1 MEIQEDVRL
10 SSTVKKGRRT
20 KRQRAPHIAMPPAPP
35 EPEPE
40 PEPETEPMNSL
51 TEETVS
57 VSVSASASA
66 SESGSGSITE
76 EDEDMANCLILLARG
91 HRVPSPDPSSPSPTS
106 VNKTADPSLP
116 TSYECKTCNKT
127 FPSFQA
133 LGGHRASHKK
143 PRLSPTRDEKKPDQ
157 VADTTLQIS
166 TANSL
171 PSPVG
176 VGISIAGGSSG
187 AVTKANKIHECS
199 ICGAE
204 FNSGQALGG
213 HMRRHRPLVV
223 ASAETS
229 SQEIVKKERSLLEF
243 DLNLPAE
250 EATEEVAQPEFP
262 FEADNTT
269 PVTQPLLFRSSLV
282 DCHY

>member
-10 SSTVKKGRRT
+10 SSIVKKGRRT
-20 KRQRAPHIAMPPAPP
+20 KRQRAPHLSMPPAPL
-35 EPEPE
+35 E

-57 VSVSASASA
+57 ASASASA
-66 SESGSGSITE
+66 SGSGSITE

-91 HRVPSPDPSSPSPTS
+91 HRAPSPDPSSPGPTS

-143 PRLSPTRDEKKPDQ
+143 PRLSPTHEEKKPDQ

-171 PSPVG
+171 PIPVG
-176 VGISIAGGSSG
+176 VGISIAGSSSG
-187 AVTKANKIHECS
+187 AATKANKIHECS

-229 SQEIVKKERSLLEF
+229 SQEIVKKEKSLLEF

-262 FEADNTT
+262 FQADNNP